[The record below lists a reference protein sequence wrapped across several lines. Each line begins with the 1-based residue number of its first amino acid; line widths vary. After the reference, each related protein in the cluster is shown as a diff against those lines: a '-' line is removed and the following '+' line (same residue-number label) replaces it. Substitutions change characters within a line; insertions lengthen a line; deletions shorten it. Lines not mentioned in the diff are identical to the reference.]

1 MNSVLKVQEA
11 WRKAASELGI
21 QFVCPFSLRN
31 GCDTVQFHGMVPGFG
46 SPKGTVFIASVTFE
60 EDVSAASR
68 LAGECGYFFS
78 IISAAGY
85 ANFDRSSF
93 LETLKDWG
101 LQNMEIVPP
110 QGFARPIKT
119 KKKAP
124 NQSLETT
131 TLAVTPA
138 ASHPSRQ
145 PRSRLT

>member
-11 WRKAASELGI
+11 WRIAASELGI

-31 GCDTVQFHGMVPGFG
+31 DRDTVQFHGMVPGFG
-46 SPKGTVFIASVTFE
+46 SPKGTVFLASLTFK

-68 LAGECGYFFS
+68 LAKEGGYFFS
-78 IISAAGY
+78 LISAAAYGK
-85 ANFDRSSF
+85 FDRSSF

-101 LQNMEIVPP
+101 WQNMEIVPP

-124 NQSLETT
+124 NQSLQTT
-131 TLAVTPA
+131 IMAVTPA

-145 PRSRLT
+145 P